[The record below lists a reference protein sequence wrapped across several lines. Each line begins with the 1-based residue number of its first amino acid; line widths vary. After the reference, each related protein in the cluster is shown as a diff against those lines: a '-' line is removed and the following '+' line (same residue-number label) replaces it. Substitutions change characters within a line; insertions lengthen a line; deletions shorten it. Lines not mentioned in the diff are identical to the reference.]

1 MEPSRYGRALM
12 TESQLFAP
20 PSVANDPDSM
30 ANRAMGTRR
39 RGRYKMPVLPDEA
52 GPKAGGDWVSG
63 GVQSVTNLLD
73 GFEDQRGLQM
83 WEQEGFAYGL
93 AKQPSLFEEIA
104 LLAAEADRAGVDF
117 SRLGQSDDPEIA
129 EHGKRIRLA
138 ITGGNDRDAAE
149 VSIVGRA
156 KQAAGFNEARQ
167 AGTNRHQAWEHFC
180 KTGELIGTPAMREQ
194 ISAMYALLQDAGLEI
209 VPELAERVIRN
220 TAIGV
225 AGRFDNALR
234 TVRELAIELNPGQ
247 MYRVSANTLIMGDL
261 KTKRRP
267 HRSFASVEGQL
278 ACYAR
283 ADYMLDWCVD
293 GQIRH
298 DPHYVPGPL
307 HHVDQKLGVV
317 LIMPSDGAPPYL
329 KPADLEYGW
338 EVAQHARRTLE
349 LRSKGS
355 SKAHLGRTWDPQL
368 TTE

>member
-1 MEPSRYGRALM
+1 
-12 TESQLFAP
+12 
-20 PSVANDPDSM
+20 
-30 ANRAMGTRR
+30 
-39 RGRYKMPVLPDEA
+39 MPVLPGET
-52 GPKAGGDWVSG
+52 GPKSGGDWVSG

-104 LLAAEADRAGVDF
+104 LLAAEADREGVDF
-117 SRLGQSDDPEIA
+117 SRLGDSEI
-129 EHGKRIRLA
+129 GKRIRLA

-209 VPELAERVIRN
+209 VPELAERVVRN

-234 TVRELAIELNPGQ
+234 TVRALAIELNPGQ
-247 MYRVSANTLIMGDL
+247 MYRVPTNTLIMGDL
-261 KTKRRP
+261 KTKRQP
-267 HRSFASVEGQL
+267 FRSFASVEGQL
-278 ACYAR
+278 ATYAR
-283 ADYMLDWCVD
+283 SEWMLETGNYGL
-293 GQIRH
+293 GQPAQRAE
-298 DPHYVPGPL
+298 YVPGPV
-307 HHVDQKLGVV
+307 HHVDQKWGVV
-317 LIMPSDGAPPYL
+317 LIMPSNGDKPYL

-338 EVAQHARRTLE
+338 EVAQAARRNHE
-349 LRSKGS
+349 LRSLGS
-355 SKAHLGRTWDPQL
+355 SRAHLDRAWPP
-368 TTE
+368 ESM